1 MLLAIEL
8 VQEVFSGEL
17 TFDEHTIRLA
27 QKYLSKLPSKVQ
39 SYVQLGEKHKH
50 PKKEDQDMVERLVN
64 GLS

>member
-1 MLLAIEL
+1 
-8 VQEVFSGEL
+8 VFSGEL

-27 QKYLSKLPSKVQ
+27 QKYVSKLPSKVQ